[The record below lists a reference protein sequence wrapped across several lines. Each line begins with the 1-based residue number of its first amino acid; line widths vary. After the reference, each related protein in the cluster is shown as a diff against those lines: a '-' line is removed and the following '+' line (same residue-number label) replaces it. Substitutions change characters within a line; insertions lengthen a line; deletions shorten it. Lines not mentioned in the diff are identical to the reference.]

1 MKIDLNHRYKSITA
15 LKIED
20 PPDFAVLIGRNG
32 VGKTQI
38 LAALYQGVATIP
50 GIGMDEI
57 ELHNLSS
64 FHPPNTNRA
73 GRNTNQFALNTA
85 DAYLLS
91 QSGRPAPIETAA
103 AIFNGAVSD
112 IEHNSG
118 AEERDD
124 FVRRL
129 KWEIQGRAAESPL
142 KLFLDQRGDE
152 ANRQSSPRVD
162 PQGHHARLA
171 L

>member
-1 MKIDLNHRYKSITA
+1 MKIDLNHRYQSIAA

-20 PPDFAVLIGRNG
+20 LPDFAILIGSNG
-32 VGKTQI
+32 AGKTQ
-38 LAALYQGVATIP
+38 LLEALNEGRAAIP
-50 GIGMDEI
+50 GIGADEI

-91 QSGRPAPIETAA
+91 QSGRPAPIETA

-152 ANRQSSPRVD
+152 ASRQASPRVD
-162 PQGHHARLA
+162 PHGHHARLA